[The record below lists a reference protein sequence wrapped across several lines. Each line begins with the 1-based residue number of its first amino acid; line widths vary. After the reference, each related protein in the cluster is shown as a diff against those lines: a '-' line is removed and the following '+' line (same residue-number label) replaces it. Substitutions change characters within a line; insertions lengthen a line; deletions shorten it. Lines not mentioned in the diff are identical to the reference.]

1 MGAHISKMYF
11 CARKPSEVGPMTYRI
26 SIIFVALITLNCAS
40 PKTESPAVGRVFL
53 DTTVTNSGASFRLTA
68 ISNSDT
74 TALLKSGSAKGE
86 TIVDT
91 LDQPTAI
98 GYMEAVDFD
107 KDGNS
112 DILLDYIGNNPTFHL
127 YLYDISTSTFRHID
141 NYLSFPEGQ
150 QLEGNRELYYSY
162 HRAGCADLNWVSD
175 LFTIKDFKITHL
187 AHLYAEG
194 CEGEQQGISVFKV
207 IANKSDSTTL
217 IETIKYSSEQN
228 DSKGDIIKKYWN
240 ENWTKFLQ

>member
-1 MGAHISKMYF
+1 
-11 CARKPSEVGPMTYRI
+11 
-26 SIIFVALITLNCAS
+26 
-40 PKTESPAVGRVFL
+40 VFL
-53 DTTVTNSGASFRLTA
+53 DTTVTNSGSSFSLTA

-74 TALLKSGSAKGE
+74 TALLKASSANGE
-86 TIVDT
+86 AVVDT

-112 DILLDYIGNNPTFHL
+112 DILLDYIGNNPTYHL
-127 YLYDISTSTFRHID
+127 YLYDPSTLTFRHID

-150 QLEGNRELYYSY
+150 QIESNRELYYSY

-175 LFTIKDFKITHL
+175 LFTIRDFEIKHL

-194 CEGEQQGISVFKV
+194 CEREQQGISVFKV
-207 IANKSDSTTL
+207 IANKSDSTIL
-217 IETIKYSSEQN
+217 IESIEYSGEQN
-228 DSKGDIIKKYWN
+228 DTKDDIIRKYWN
-240 ENWTKFLQ
+240 ENYTKFLQ

>member
-1 MGAHISKMYF
+1 MIS
-11 CARKPSEVGPMTYRI
+11 
-26 SIIFVALITLNCAS
+26 VALITLNCAS

-107 KDGNS
+107 RDGNS

-175 LFTIKDFKITHL
+175 LFTIRDFKITHL

-207 IANKSDSTTL
+207 IANKYDSTTL
-217 IETIKYSSEQN
+217 IETIKYSGEQN

-240 ENWTKFLQ
+240 ENWTKFFQ